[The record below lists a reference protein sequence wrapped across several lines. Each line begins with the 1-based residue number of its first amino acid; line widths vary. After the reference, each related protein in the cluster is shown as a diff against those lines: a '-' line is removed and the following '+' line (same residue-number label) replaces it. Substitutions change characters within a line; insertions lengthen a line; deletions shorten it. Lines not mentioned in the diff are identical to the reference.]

1 MGDPALYPHLTII
14 CISIFGDFH
23 HLLLV
28 GVALDFST

>member
-14 CISIFGDFH
+14 CISIFGDFN
-23 HLLLV
+23 LLLV